1 VEKNRKEIAL
11 KMEKDVFD
19 ELIDEL
25 QKKIEEDEKLTY
37 SKKVI
42 EEYKNPVN
50 FRPIEKPD
58 AMGEIKGPCGDTM
71 RIMLSIKENVIKDAA
86 FWTDGCGASIAC
98 GNRLTSIINGKK
110 LDYAKNIS
118 NVDLVKSLDGLP
130 KEHEHCAV
138 LATDT
143 LRKALEKY
151 HKA

>member
-1 VEKNRKEIAL
+1 
-11 KMEKDVFD
+11 MEKDAFD

-25 QKKIEEDEKLTY
+25 QKKIDEDEKLTY

-50 FRPIEKPD
+50 FRHIKKPD
-58 AMGEIKGPCGDTM
+58 AIGEIRGPCRDTM
-71 RIMLSIKENVIKDAA
+71 KIMLCIKEKVITDAS

-98 GNRLTSIINGKK
+98 GNKLTSMIKGKK

-138 LATDT
+138 LATNT

-151 HKA
+151 HKK